1 MKARNIIGPK
11 VSWHRNRL
19 GWSQDMLAAKLQILG
34 MQRISRAKVS
44 KIEAQIIWVSD
55 GDLYY
60 LAEVLNV
67 SVDDL
72 YPECLRIPKMLA
84 NDMQE
89 LRERRPIKK

>member
-1 MKARNIIGPK
+1 MNALNIIGPK
-11 VSWHRNRL
+11 VSWHRNRI

-34 MQRISRAKVS
+34 MEKVSRAKVS

-67 SVDDL
+67 SLHDL
-72 YPECLRIPKMLA
+72 FPESLRDPKVLA
-84 NDMQE
+84 NNMRI
-89 LRERRPIKK
+89 LRERRSIKK

>member
-34 MQRISRAKVS
+34 MEKISRAKVS

-60 LAEVLNV
+60 LAEVLNIG
-67 SVDDL
+67 VDDL
-72 YPECLRIPKMLA
+72 YPESLRNPRMLA
-84 NDMQE
+84 NNMQE
-89 LRERRPIKK
+89 LRERRSVKK